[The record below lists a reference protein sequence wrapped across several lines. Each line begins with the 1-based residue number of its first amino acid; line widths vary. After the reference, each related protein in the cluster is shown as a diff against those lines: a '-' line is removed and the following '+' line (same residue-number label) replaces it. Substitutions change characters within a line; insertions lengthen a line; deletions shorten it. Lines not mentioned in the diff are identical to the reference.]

1 MSLSDSNSNSVHTLR
16 YSSFIVAIGNVLW
29 FSYQRGHLA
38 WMQTKKMFLLVGSQ
52 HSQHEVQ
59 MLHIAMQS
67 HSPRAKE
74 YMPNEASYY

>member
-52 HSQHEVQ
+52 PEVQ

-67 HSPRAKE
+67 HSPRAKV